1 MEKMLGTTIIGVRR
15 DGKTV
20 IGGDSQAT
28 LGDMIFKSTA
38 VKVRK
43 IYDGKV
49 IVGFAGSVSD
59 AFALFRKVEEGLNK
73 YSGNLQRTVVEV
85 ARSWQTSESM
95 SRKLEAMLLVANK
108 DLMYVVSGDGNVIE
122 PTDNFISI
130 GSGQNFAL
138 GAARALYENTKL
150 SAREIAEKALL
161 VASEYCIY
169 TNNHLV
175 IEEVM

>member
-85 ARSWQTSESM
+85 ARSWQNSESM

-122 PTDNFISI
+122 PTDDFISI

-138 GAARALYENTKL
+138 GAARGLYENTKL
-150 SAREIAEKALL
+150 SAREIVEKALI